1 MALGKLLTAA
11 LLISTSPAQAQ
22 NSTFDSAYESLFT
35 LSNIF
40 NRMVDRMN
48 DDEKEKHEQALLT
61 ALNNLDNGERVKW
74 YNDATGNHG
83 MVEVMATMNL
93 GGRLC
98 RKLQSSMIIYKSKR
112 FYETTACLEERN
124 GSWSFSYK

>member
-1 MALGKLLTAA
+1 MIDK
-11 LLISTSPAQAQ
+11 
-22 NSTFDSAYESLFT
+22 
-35 LSNIF
+35 
-40 NRMVDRMN
+40 MN

-98 RKLQSSMIIYKSKR
+98 RKLQSSMVIYKSKR
-112 FYETTACLEERN
+112 FYDVMACLDERN
-124 GSWSFSYK
+124 GSWNFSYK